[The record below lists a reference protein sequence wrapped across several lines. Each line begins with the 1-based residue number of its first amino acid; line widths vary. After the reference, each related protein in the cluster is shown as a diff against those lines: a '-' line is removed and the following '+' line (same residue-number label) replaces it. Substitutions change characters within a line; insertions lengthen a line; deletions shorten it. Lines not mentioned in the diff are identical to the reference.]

1 MIIGG
6 EKMYIYLIR
15 HGDKFEEYG
24 NRDLL
29 ELTEKGYKQAELLGK
44 RLSKYNIEKIYS
56 SKMVRA
62 LQTSETINKYL
73 NVDIAIRPDLREIDM
88 GECELKGWDFV
99 KENYPDFMEEFLKH
113 KIDIPYPK
121 GECGKDVWERSIKV
135 IEEITKSDL
144 ESIAVVTHAGVIR
157 ALISGF
163 LGLAQQRRFFIG
175 FPPENCS
182 ISIIKYDKGTGEFY
196 IHSVN
201 DYAHL
206 EELEERR
213 A

>member
-6 EKMYIYLIR
+6 ENMYIYLIR
-15 HGDKFEEYG
+15 HGDKYEEYG

-29 ELTEKGYKQAELLGK
+29 ELTKKGYKQAELLGK
-44 RLSKYNIEKIYS
+44 RLTKYNIEKIYS

-62 LQTSETINKYL
+62 VQTSETINKYL
-73 NVDIAIRPDLREIDM
+73 NVDIVIRPHLREIDM
-88 GECELKGWDFV
+88 GECELKGWEHV
-99 KENYPDFMEEFLKH
+99 KETYPDFMEEFLKH

-121 GECGKDVWERSIKV
+121 GECGEDVWERSIKV
-135 IEEITKSDL
+135 INEITSSEL
-144 ESIAVVTHAGVIR
+144 NNVAVVTHAGVIR

-163 LGLAQQRRFFIG
+163 LGLAQERRFYIG

-182 ISIIKYDKGTGEFY
+182 ISVIKYDKSTGEFY
-196 IHSVN
+196 VHCVN

-206 EELEERR
+206 EELEEKE